1 MRIVMP
7 LRGLMDDRPVGLRV
21 YKIDRGYVH
30 LAIQQNHLLGKQ
42 YDLVQDNRI
51 TLMVE
56 KLDSC
61 YIEYT

>member
-1 MRIVMP
+1 MP

-21 YKIDRGYVH
+21 YKIDREYVH
-30 LAIQQNHLLGKQ
+30 LAVQQNYLLGIQ

-61 YIEYT
+61 YIEYLLSF

>member
-1 MRIVMP
+1 MP

-21 YKIDRGYVH
+21 YKIDREYVH
-30 LAIQQNHLLGKQ
+30 LPIQQNYLLGIQ

>member
-21 YKIDRGYVH
+21 YKIDREYVH
-30 LAIQQNHLLGKQ
+30 LAIQQNYLLGIQ

>member
-7 LRGLMDDRPVGLRV
+7 LRGLVDDRPVGLRV
-21 YKIDRGYVH
+21 YKIDREYVH
-30 LAIQQNHLLGKQ
+30 LAIQQNYLLGIQ

-56 KLDSC
+56 KFDSC